1 MPISDAAYRQQNENY
16 WKGRKVR
23 LLFSVV
29 TNAGVT
35 YPAGSIATITRKRGG
50 FDLLGEPCACCGVT
64 LRIKQM
70 PWPNLELI
78 ESEEPHVAE

>member
-1 MPISDAAYRQQNENY
+1 MPISAAAYRQHNENY
-16 WKGRKVR
+16 WKGRNVR
-23 LLFSVV
+23 LLYSVA

-70 PWPNLELI
+70 PWANLELI
-78 ESEEPHVAE
+78 ESEERDVTE